1 MKIQYGFAKFR
12 STCYTTDDLLFAN
25 AGDLVM
31 FCRHEEDSIFLIFKE
46 KSTYKIFRDQLSS
59 ETFKTTFQ
67 TVSNIY
73 LLFTKSLKVSNFN
86 FERDIVYQFNKH
98 VFRSL
103 FSKQPWLEG
112 SDFLPLDE
120 NWETTN
126 FFMSGTWL
134 YDGDFKIISKKEAL
148 QYKKEYEFKMDT
160 EKFGI

>member
-1 MKIQYGFAKFR
+1 MKIQYGFARFR
-12 STCYTTDDLLFAN
+12 STCYTNDDQFFAN
-25 AGDLVM
+25 AGDLIM
-31 FCRHEEDSIFLIFKE
+31 FCRHEEDSIFWIFKE
-46 KSTYKIFRDQLSS
+46 NSTCKIIRDQLSS

-67 TVSNIY
+67 IVSNVY
-73 LLFTKSLKVSNFN
+73 LLCTKSLNMSYFK
-86 FERDIVYQFNKH
+86 FEKDIVYQFNKH

-103 FSKQPWLEG
+103 FSKQPWQEG
-112 SDFLPLDE
+112 SNLLTLDE